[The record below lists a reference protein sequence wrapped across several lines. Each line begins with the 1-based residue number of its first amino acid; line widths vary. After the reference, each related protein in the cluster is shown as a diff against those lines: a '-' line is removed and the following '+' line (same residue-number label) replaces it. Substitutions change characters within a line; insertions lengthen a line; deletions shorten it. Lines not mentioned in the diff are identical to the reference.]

1 MKNKSQV
8 EQTIDLFLAG
18 VQLTTKKL
26 ARLIRCGSATSV
38 LKRAIETLAKM
49 GLIVSGEFKPVRGGK
64 RTKHYNLEVA

>member
-26 ARLIRCGSATSV
+26 AGIIRCGSAGRV
-38 LKRAIETLAKM
+38 LKDAIEILNKM
-49 GLIVSGEFKPVRGGK
+49 GLRVSRQRKPVRGGK
-64 RTKHYNLEVA
+64 RTMHYNLEIV

>member
-38 LKRAIETLAKM
+38 LKRAIETLGIDWRLFDGIKSRLKA
-49 GLIVSGEFKPVRGGK
+49 G
-64 RTKHYNLEVA
+64 HYNSERG